1 MSDDQP
7 NKSAWRDVA
16 GIVCFAGTIILGV
29 GGGLLF
35 LFDVVSI
42 GGFAWMAAMSLVL
55 CLVGAYFAARS
66 ADLR

>member
-1 MSDDQP
+1 MSDEQP
-7 NKSAWRDVA
+7 NKTAWRDVA

-29 GGGLLF
+29 GGVVLF
-35 LFDVVSI
+35 VFDAVSI
-42 GGFAWMAAMSLVL
+42 GGFAWMAVTSFVL